1 MNRRILTAVVAVAV
15 AGALAGGVAYAVGRS
30 DDDSPAESRS
40 ERAFMEAHQDEAAV
54 SQDEAEAVALDA
66 QPGTVLE
73 SELEGEGGGLI
84 WEVEIDD
91 GTQIH
96 EVTVDAQTG
105 EVLGGESEEAEG
117 SEGDGE

>member
-15 AGALAGGVAYAVGRS
+15 AGALAGGVAYAIGGS

-40 ERAFMEAHQDEAAV
+40 ERAFTEAHQDEAAV
-54 SQDEAEAVALDA
+54 SKDEAESAALAA

-73 SELEGEGGGLI
+73 SELEDEGGGLI

-91 GTQIH
+91 GTQIY

-105 EVLGGESEEAEG
+105 EILGGENEGAEG
-117 SEGDGE
+117 GEEDGE

>member
-1 MNRRILTAVVAVAV
+1 MNRRILTAIVTVAV

-30 DDDSPAESRS
+30 DDDSRAESRS

-54 SQDEAEAVALDA
+54 SQDEAEAAALDA

-105 EVLGGESEEAEG
+105 EVLGGESEGAEG
-117 SEGDGE
+117 SEEDGE

>member
-15 AGALAGGVAYAVGRS
+15 AGALAGGVAYAIGRS

-40 ERAFMEAHQDEAAV
+40 ERAFTVAHQDEAAV
-54 SQDEAEAVALDA
+54 SQDEAEAAALQA

-96 EVTVDAQTG
+96 EVTVGAQTG
-105 EVLGGESEEAEG
+105 EVLGGESEGAERA
-117 SEGDGE
+117 EEDGE